1 MDHAEAWPR
10 GAAPHPRSGAAAE
23 RSFPTPEVRRGGPE
37 EQPHV
42 QGVVAV
48 RAQEGLEKPSHIE
61 GQKGLWQEIPLIQ
74 GKEQQLCFAGQP

>member
-42 QGVVAV
+42 QGVVAA
-48 RAQEGLEKPSHIE
+48 RAQEGLEDKSHIE
-61 GQKGLWQEIPLIQ
+61 SQE
-74 GKEQQLCFAGQP
+74 GRW